1 MWLGGGLRLQE
12 VQALASLGS
21 HTNIVRYFGA
31 WIECDWLYVQMEMC
45 ESCLSSQQST
55 QRSFGEAQIKQLL
68 REIGS
73 ALDHMHGRGLVHL
86 DIKPENVFFQ
96 KGASAENER
105 AIPVGDV
112 LQEHVLSKPADW
124 SALDISA
131 DPQSPVG

>member
-1 MWLGGGLRLQE
+1 

-21 HTNIVRYFGA
+21 HKNIVQYFGA

-73 ALDHMHGRGLVHL
+73 ALDHMHTRGLVHL
-86 DIKPENVFFQ
+86 DIKPENVFFTQ
-96 KGASAENER
+96 GAAVDEFLIPSQGDPIIGKCVAECEKWFLVPAAHR
-105 AIPVGDV
+105 AHWG
-112 LQEHVLSKPADW
+112 
-124 SALDISA
+124 
-131 DPQSPVG
+131 